1 MIRTAIAGLAA
12 TAALATGAAV
22 SPTPVALAKDGQT
35 ACERVWEALPATMQS
50 DIAAAV
56 ALPPRAQHRARV
68 AIRHAAL
75 HGTYGEQVQQWAERL
90 RERRAEIYRS
100 FPAQLKADIRAARS
114 LPWPEQGRAVKAIR
128 IAALE
133 GVYGEDVQQL
143 AERRRAFYEGCSGVA
158 ESFVGEAAD
167 PLAG

>member
-12 TAALATGAAV
+12 TAALATGVAV
-22 SPTPVALAKDGQT
+22 SPTPAAFAKDEQT
-35 ACERVWEALPATMQS
+35 ACERVWEALPANLQA

-56 ALPPRAQHRARV
+56 ALPPRAQHRAMV

-75 HGTYGEQVQQWAERL
+75 HGTYGAQVQQWAERL
-90 RERRAEIYRS
+90 RARRVEIYRS

-114 LPWPEQGRAVKAIR
+114 LPYREQRRAVKAIR

-143 AERRRAFYEGCSGVA
+143 AERRQAFYEGCSGVA
-158 ESFVGEAAD
+158 ESFVGGAAD